1 MESVASAF
9 IHQKEEILSHDVQIF
24 SILKMLKHIL
34 SFRSSKLL
42 YEVFHRDGLMSLVRL
57 VFANTANY
65 CLVFALFF
73 NAESRKRL
81 TGMSLDVA

>member
-1 MESVASAF
+1 LEGVAFAF
-9 IHQKEEILSHDVQIF
+9 IYQKEEILSHKLQIF
-24 SILKMLKHIL
+24 GILKMLKHIL

-57 VFANTANY
+57 IFANTANH

-81 TGMSLDVA
+81 AGVSLDAA